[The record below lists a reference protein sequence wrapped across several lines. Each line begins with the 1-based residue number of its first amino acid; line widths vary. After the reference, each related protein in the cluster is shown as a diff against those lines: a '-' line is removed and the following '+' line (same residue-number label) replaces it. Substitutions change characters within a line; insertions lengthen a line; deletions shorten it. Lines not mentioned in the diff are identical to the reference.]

1 LSNLVESW
9 LKSPGSGSLKLNKFC
24 GNVGSFNYCES
35 IKAKNSNE
43 LIASLN
49 ARLDNDFDSITIKR
63 GKFGYIINIDKTV
76 EP

>member
-9 LKSPGSGSLKLNKFC
+9 LKSPGSGSLKLN
-24 GNVGSFNYCES
+24 
-35 IKAKNSNE
+35 KAKNSNE